1 LRSSSDNHRKIRVAS
16 DSIGKSKVAIQE
28 TDYFSSVMT
37 DQLAWNV
44 VCSRKRSPGGV
55 NPERIIWDGTSAFIE
70 EKSSAQGWRLMGLG
84 EASISNQLG
93 SPTLAFSNDGHLM
106 IVHQSKDN
114 LQSKDWLAPSGS
126 GSLDWADIAKSNAS
140 DHLT

>member
-1 LRSSSDNHRKIRVAS
+1 
-16 DSIGKSKVAIQE
+16 
-28 TDYFSSVMT
+28 MT